1 MLFLLA
7 CASSPLWTAQER
19 TTLFESS
26 SNYWTYVRWGDI
38 GHASQYLSTAE
49 QRNAVASFSTAPPWR
64 MTDVVVLSAEVGPL
78 LPKELRPRSREG
90 TVLVKVE
97 HYDERSGKVNSAIS
111 SNSGR
116 KKRDAG
122 RLMGRWPGA
131 PEESGNQSGSHSRA
145 KERDWVRGWHPTSSM
160 PTVTVCIW
168 ASWPSATAYT
178 SMSPTCSGAQVQLPS
193 PCTSQG

>member
-97 HYDERSGKVNSAIS
+97 HYDERSGKVEF
-111 SNSGR
+111 SNIEQFWA
-116 KKRDAG
+116 KEAG
-122 RLMGRWPGA
+122 RWQIDGKVAWSPG
-131 PEESGNQSGSHSRA
+131 G
-145 KERDWVRGWHPTSSM
+145 
-160 PTVTVCIW
+160 IW
-168 ASWPSATAYT
+168 
-178 SMSPTCSGAQVQLPS
+178 
-193 PCTSQG
+193 